1 MAAKTPSRAN
11 ACLMVVAAAG
21 YGKTTWLTGQTHP
34 GGLYV
39 TARELVTAD
48 VRGLAVGVDTLAIDD
63 LDDLPPEDLSVLLR
77 ALTELPNSLRIL
89 MGSRTPLSGR
99 AREMLRRPLVDRG
112 AADLALDL
120 EATARV
126 LREQHGVADTD
137 VSEQVHRL
145 SGGWPALVHYSGDV
159 LGRQRI
165 DPSELLKA
173 LTDRDAAAADW
184 AREEVLSRLEA
195 DEARVTDFAADVSPV
210 TAVMCAELATL
221 IGLPEPRAADAALQG
236 VAALART
243 GVLIPDPDAGASRSG
258 EALHLVPFLAEVV
271 RADRGMDAMS
281 DAIAWQRAAS
291 TWFEHHGYALDAALG
306 YLKAGD
312 RDAALRL
319 VESRA
324 AEMLAAGGA
333 DQVARLLASVPAS
346 ERSVR
351 AQLIL
356 ADSLRIAGDP
366 GGASRAFEPLTKE
379 ADRSSGWTAELA
391 WRAAMVHYM
400 RGEYRDALELCETAL
415 PAVSPDAI
423 DLDSVQLFAVRAS
436 SLAMIGQTDESRAS
450 AVEALV
456 RADASGDDRARAA
469 AHIAAALTETGE
481 GRGRNLLRALEA
493 AERADDVLQMT
504 RVLVNQADMLLD
516 DAKYAQAHF
525 VALRAL
531 RTAEQG
537 APPGMV
543 VVALYNLGE
552 AQMRLGR
559 FGEASYSFERS
570 TRLARRSGL
579 HRAAP
584 GLLGMAEVDFQLGR
598 LEQSRMEF
606 EEAIE
611 LSRAASEM
619 QILVPA
625 LAGLIRLLLGGD
637 ADDVIAARQAAD
649 EAEAVAPR
657 VLLPTALVA
666 RGWVALVEG
675 DRALAQKRADRALTT
690 ARSGGSIAALAESL
704 QLAAAVSSDAETAR
718 RHLREAGALWQR
730 AGATPEADR
739 ILVQL
744 SRLPGA
750 DGTDRVAAREAGQRL
765 LAIGIRVVHGQA
777 PLPVAGASA
786 TIHIRVLGG
795 FDVLIGGRPVP
806 RVAWRSRQARTLV
819 KILAA
824 RRGRPIA
831 RIELSEILWPDD
843 DMLRTSHRLSVLL
856 SVVRGVLDPTKAWD
870 ADHYIRADQMEM
882 SLDLGHVTIDALD
895 FLRDAALAGQL
906 ARSGDTERARKLLIE
921 VDNAHHGNAFDEEP
935 YEDWANALREETRSV
950 WMGVL
955 RTDAALAQQVGE
967 FDHAVTSLVRL
978 LAEDPSDDSAHRL
991 VVELL
996 VKAGRHGEARRA
1008 FDRWTGAMA
1017 LIDAPKPNKS
1027 FLNTVGHFP
1036 PDIGHE

>member
-1 MAAKTPSRAN
+1 
-11 ACLMVVAAAG
+11 MVVAAAG
-21 YGKTTWLTGQTHP
+21 YGKTTWLTGQTHLR
-34 GGLYV
+34 GLYV
-39 TARELVTAD
+39 TARDLVTAD
-48 VRGLAVGVDTLAIDD
+48 VRDLAVGIDTLAIDD
-63 LDDLPPEDLSVLLR
+63 LDVMPPEELSVLLGV
-77 ALTELPNSLRIL
+77 LTELPNSLKIM
-89 MGSRTPLSGR
+89 MGSRIPLAGP
-99 AREMLRRPLVDRG
+99 ARKMLGRPLVDRG

-145 SGGWPALVHYSGDV
+145 SGGWPALVHNCGDV
-159 LGRQRI
+159 LGRQRV
-165 DPSELLKA
+165 DPSELLRA
-173 LTDRDAAAADW
+173 LTDDGAVAADW

-195 DEARVTDFAADVSPV
+195 HEARVTDFAADVSPV

-221 IGLPEPRAADAALQG
+221 IGLPGPGAADAVLPG
-236 VAALART
+236 VAALARS
-243 GVLIPDPDAGASRSG
+243 GVLIPDPDAGASLSR
-258 EALHLVPFLAEVV
+258 EALRLVPFLAEVV
-271 RADRGMDAMS
+271 RADRGVDAAS
-281 DAIAWQRAAS
+281 DAIGWQRAAS

-306 YLKAGD
+306 HLKAGD
-312 RDAALRL
+312 REAALRL

-333 DQVARLLASVPAS
+333 AQVARLLASVPAS
-346 ERSVR
+346 ERSAR
-351 AQLIL
+351 AQLVL

-366 GGASRAFEPLTKE
+366 GGASRAFEPLTRE
-379 ADRSSGWTAELA
+379 AARSSDWTAELA

-400 RGEYRDALELCETAL
+400 RGDFLSALGVCDTAL
-415 PAVSPDAI
+415 PTIAPEAI

-436 SLAMIGQTDESRAS
+436 ALAMIGHTDESHGS

-469 AHIAAALTETGE
+469 AHVTAALTETGE
-481 GRGRNLLRALEA
+481 GRDAHLRRALEA
-493 AERADDVLQMT
+493 AERVGDVNQIT

-516 DAKYAQAHF
+516 DAKYAQAHA

-531 RTAEQG
+531 HAAEQG

-552 AQMRLGR
+552 AQMRLGH

-584 GLLGMAEVDFQLGR
+584 GLLGMAEVDRQLGR
-598 LEQSRMEF
+598 REQSRMEF

-611 LSRAASEM
+611 LSRAASEV

-625 LAGLIRLLLGGD
+625 LAGLTRLLLGGD
-637 ADDVIAARQAAD
+637 ADDVKSARQAAD
-649 EAEAVAPR
+649 EAEGVAPAI
-657 VLLPTALVA
+657 LLPPALVA

-675 DRALAQKRADRALTT
+675 DRALAQERADRALTT

-744 SRLPGA
+744 SRLPGS

-765 LAIGIRVVHGQA
+765 LAMGVRVVHGQA
-777 PLPVAGASA
+777 ALPVDGAPS

-806 RVAWRSRQARTLV
+806 RTAWRSRQARSLV

-843 DMLRTSHRLSVLL
+843 DTLRTSHRLSVLL

-870 ADHYIRADQMEM
+870 AAQYIRADQMEM

-895 FLRDAALAGQL
+895 FLRDAALAEQL
-906 ARSGDTERARKLLIE
+906 ARSGDTDGARKLLIE

-955 RTDAALAQQVGE
+955 RTDAALAEQVGE

-991 VVELL
+991 VVQLL

-1008 FDRWTGAMA
+1008 FDRWTRAMA
-1017 LIDAPKPNKS
+1017 LIDAPKPDELLLRS
-1027 FLNTVGHFP
+1027 VGRFP
-1036 PDIGHE
+1036 PDIGYE